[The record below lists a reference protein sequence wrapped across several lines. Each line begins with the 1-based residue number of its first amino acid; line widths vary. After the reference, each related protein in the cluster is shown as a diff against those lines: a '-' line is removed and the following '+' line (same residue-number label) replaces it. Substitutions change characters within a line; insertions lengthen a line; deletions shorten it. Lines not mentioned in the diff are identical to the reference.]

1 MKNSQTAG
9 NWALLAALTLMWGT
23 TFVFVKLAVAS
34 IPPLTVVTGRL
45 LIAAVILGGWA
56 AWHRRGGRLAREP
69 HPPAQTPW
77 RTCAAL
83 ALIGN
88 CIPFYLIAWGQQS
101 IDASLTSILISVMPL
116 GVIVLAH
123 FLIPGERLTVR
134 RAAGFATGF
143 AGVVLLIGPSALAGL
158 GGALRDVLAQLA
170 IVGAAL
176 CFSGN
181 AILARRS
188 VTAQDALTVSAL
200 VILIGAALTFPLALV
215 LERPW
220 TLAPT
225 AGSIAALVWM
235 GIGPT
240 AIATVLFFRLI
251 ARAGP
256 AFMSLVNY
264 ITPVIGLAVGT
275 SALGERPNV
284 TAYLGLVLI
293 LCGIAVSRR

>member
-1 MKNSQTAG
+1 VKTSQTAG
-9 NWALLAALTLMWGT
+9 NWALLAALSLMWGT
-23 TFVFVKLAVAS
+23 TFVFVKIAVATV
-34 IPPLTVVTGRL
+34 PPLTVVAFRMVL
-45 LIAAVILGGWA
+45 AAAILGAWA
-56 AWHRRGGRLAREP
+56 WWGRSRAPAEARAART
-69 HPPAQTPW
+69 HPRW
-77 RTCAAL
+77 GVCVAL
-83 ALIGN
+83 AVIGN
-88 CIPFYLIAWGQQS
+88 CLPFYLIAWGQQS

-123 FLIPGERLTVR
+123 FFIAGERVTAK

-158 GGALRDVLAQLA
+158 GGAEVAAQFA

-176 CFSGN
+176 CFAGN
-181 AILARRS
+181 AVLARRS
-188 VTAQDALTVSAL
+188 VVVQDALAVSAV
-200 VILIGAALTFPLALV
+200 VIAIGAALTLPMALV

-220 TLAPT
+220 TLSPGAP
-225 AGSIAALVWM
+225 ALASMIWM
-235 GIGPT
+235 GVGPT
-240 AIATVLFFRLI
+240 AIATVLYFRLI

-275 SALGERPNV
+275 SALGERPEL
-284 TAYLGLVLI
+284 TAYLGLGLI

>member
-1 MKNSQTAG
+1 MVRAAQSAG

-23 TFVFVKLAVAS
+23 TFVFVKIAVAS
-34 IPPLTVVTGRL
+34 VPPLTVVAFRMVL
-45 LIAAVILGGWA
+45 AAMILGAWA
-56 AWHRRGGRLAREP
+56 WWVRRQA
-69 HPPAQTPW
+69 PPA
-77 RTCAAL
+77 AAL
-83 ALIGN
+83 SRLTRPRWGVCIALAVLGN
-88 CIPFYLIAWGQQS
+88 CLPFYLIAWGQQT

-123 FLIPGERLTVR
+123 FFIAGERVTAK

-158 GGALRDVLAQLA
+158 GGAEVAAQFA

-176 CFSGN
+176 CFAGN
-181 AILARRS
+181 AVLARRS
-188 VTAQDALTVSAL
+188 VVVQDALAVSAV
-200 VILIGAALTFPLALV
+200 VIAIGAALTLPLALAYDQ
-215 LERPW
+215 PW
-220 TLAPT
+220 NLTPDTPALM
-225 AGSIAALVWM
+225 SLVWM
-235 GIGPT
+235 GVGPT
-240 AIATVLFFRLI
+240 AIATVLYFRLI

-275 SALGERPNV
+275 SALGERPDL
-284 TAYLGLVLI
+284 TAYLGLALI

>member
-1 MKNSQTAG
+1 MVRASQSAG

-23 TFVFVKLAVAS
+23 TFVFVKIAVAS
-34 IPPLTVVTGRL
+34 VPPLTVVAFRMVL
-45 LIAAVILGGWA
+45 AAMILGAWA
-56 AWHRRGGRLAREP
+56 WWVRRQA
-69 HPPAQTPW
+69 PPA
-77 RTCAAL
+77 AAL
-83 ALIGN
+83 SRLTRPRWGVCIALAVLGN
-88 CIPFYLIAWGQQS
+88 CLPFYLIAWGQQT

-123 FLIPGERLTVR
+123 FFIAGERVTAK

-158 GGALRDVLAQLA
+158 GGAEVAAQFA

-176 CFSGN
+176 CFAGN
-181 AILARRS
+181 AVLARRS
-188 VTAQDALTVSAL
+188 VVVQDALAVSAV
-200 VILIGAALTFPLALV
+200 VIAIGAALTLPLALAYDQ
-215 LERPW
+215 PW
-220 TLAPT
+220 NLTPDTPALM
-225 AGSIAALVWM
+225 SLVWM
-235 GIGPT
+235 GVGPT
-240 AIATVLFFRLI
+240 AIATVLYFRLI

-275 SALGERPNV
+275 SALGERPDL
-284 TAYLGLVLI
+284 TAYLGLALI